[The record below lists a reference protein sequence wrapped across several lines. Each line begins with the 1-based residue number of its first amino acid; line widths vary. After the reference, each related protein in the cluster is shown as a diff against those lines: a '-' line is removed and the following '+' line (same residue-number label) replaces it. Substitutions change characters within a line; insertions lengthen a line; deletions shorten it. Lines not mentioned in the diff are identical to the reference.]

1 MFNSRLENE
10 FTNTSIKDQEGN
22 WYKEFLNFPEF
33 SDKNITVNESTNITI
48 VCPIQGAYRTINVI
62 KWKHTI
68 GNNNTVVRN
77 FTTQAVKLVDAKF
90 EDSGKYHY
98 TIEYQTC
105 GDQAGRLMQKEGFV
119 SVNFN
124 GKQ

>member
-10 FTNTSIKDQEGN
+10 ITNTRIKDQEGN
-22 WYKEFLNFPEF
+22 WYKEFLNFPVF

-68 GNNNTVVRN
+68 GDNNTVVRN

-98 TIEYQTC
+98 TIEY
-105 GDQAGRLMQKEGFV
+105 
-119 SVNFN
+119 
-124 GKQ
+124 